1 MKQEILQFYNNVSMY
16 TNYGTYKEYFKSLPD
31 DLEELTKL
39 INIQYIHRVVLF
51 RSYLKNDKLKD
62 EYPWYDYRSHDDVL
76 LTVPSITAELFRLD
90 NRGFTN
96 LRENKDKVIIT
107 CRYASILLA
116 SILKAKGYSARV
128 RSGFGKYLYEDRYID
143 HWIVEYYNEEENR
156 WIFVDADVINSAKFK
171 NYKNTDINRSYYF
184 TAAQAWLAVRSGRE
198 NVDKFLHGNYI
209 KGLDM
214 LARSLFYDFHSLM
227 NDEIS
232 YLFFPTFID
241 EKKEFFT
248 LGVDELKE
256 FDDLATLM
264 LNPDENFDEL
274 RYLFDNDKR
283 FRAINTPIM
292 GDRDHLEL
300 NDEKKQSC

>member
-1 MKQEILQFYNNVSMY
+1 MKEEVLEFYKRISIY

-39 INIQYIHRVVLF
+39 INDQYIHRVVLF
-51 RSYLKNDKLKD
+51 RSYLRNDRIKD

-90 NRGFTN
+90 ERGFTHA
-96 LRENKDKVIIT
+96 RENKDKVIIT

-128 RSGFGKYLYEDRYID
+128 RSGFGKYFYEDKYID
-143 HWIVEYYNEEENR
+143 HWLVEYYNEEKEK
-156 WIFVDADVINSAKFK
+156 WILVDADVINSSMFK
-171 NYKNTDINRSYYF
+171 NYKNTDVNRSYYY
-184 TAAQAWLAVRSGRE
+184 TAAQAWLEVRRGKE

-241 EKKEFFT
+241 EKSEFFK

-264 LNPDENFDEL
+264 LDPDKNFDEL

-300 NDEKKQSC
+300 DD

>member
-1 MKQEILQFYNNVSMY
+1 MKNEILNFYKDVSMY
-16 TNYGTYKEYFKSLPD
+16 TNYGTYKDYFKSLPN

-39 INIQYIHRVVLF
+39 INDQYIHRVVLF
-51 RSYLKNDKLKD
+51 RAYLTDDKIKD

-76 LTVPSITAELFRLD
+76 LTVPSIVAELFRLD
-90 NRGFTN
+90 QRGFTHS
-96 LRENKDKVIIT
+96 RENKDKVIIT

-128 RSGFGKYLYEDRYID
+128 RSGFGKYFYEDKYID
-143 HWIVEYYNEEENR
+143 HWLVEYYNEELDK
-156 WIFVDADVINSAKFK
+156 WILVDADTIKSNIFN
-171 NYKNTDINRSYYF
+171 NYKNTDVNRSYYY
-184 TAAQAWLAVRSGRE
+184 TAAQAWLEVRRGNES
-198 NVDKFLHGNYI
+198 VDKFLHGNYI

-214 LARSLFYDFHSLM
+214 IARSLFYDFHSLM

-232 YLFFPTFID
+232 YLFFPSFID
-241 EKKEFFT
+241 EKSEFFK
-248 LGVDELKE
+248 LGIDELKE

-264 LNPDENFDEL
+264 LNPDKNFDEL

-283 FRAINTPIM
+283 FRTINTPII

-300 NDEKKQSC
+300 QN

>member
-1 MKQEILQFYNNVSMY
+1 MKEEVLEFYKNVSMY

-39 INIQYIHRVVLF
+39 INDQYIHRVVLF
-51 RSYLKNDKLKD
+51 RSYLKNNKIKD
-62 EYPWYDYRSHDDVL
+62 EYPWYKYRSHDDVL

-90 NRGFTN
+90 SKGFTHG
-96 LRENKDKVIIT
+96 RENKNKVIIT

-128 RSGFGKYLYEDRYID
+128 RSGFGKYFYEDKYID
-143 HWIVEYYNEEENR
+143 HWLVEYYNEDSDK
-156 WIFVDADVINSAKFK
+156 WILVDTDKIKCSMFK
-171 NYKNTDINRSYYF
+171 NYKNTDVNRSYYY
-184 TAAQAWLAVRSGRE
+184 TAAQAWLEVRRGKE

-232 YLFFPTFID
+232 YMFFPTFID
-241 EKKEFFT
+241 EKSEFFR
-248 LGVDELKE
+248 LSVDELKE

-264 LNPDENFDEL
+264 LDPDKNFDEL
-274 RYLFDNDKR
+274 RYLFDNDKK

-292 GDRDHLEL
+292 SDRDHLEL
-300 NDEKKQSC
+300 EDEKK